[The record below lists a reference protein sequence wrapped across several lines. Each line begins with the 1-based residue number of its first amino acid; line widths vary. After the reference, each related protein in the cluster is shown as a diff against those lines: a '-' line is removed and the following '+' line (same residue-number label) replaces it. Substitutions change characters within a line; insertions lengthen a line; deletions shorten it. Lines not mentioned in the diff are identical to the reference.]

1 MRHLEA
7 FILKRKKSYSLHI
20 YLTEFHVFKGSV
32 YLKKKLVLSE
42 IPLNSLVLAELF
54 LFIVIG
60 RKLNLKKVALW
71 SIEIT
76 SICYVLLYLWSFWGA
91 PPLIQEL

>member
-1 MRHLEA
+1 MRHLET
-7 FILKRKKSYSLHI
+7 FILKRKKSNSLHI
-20 YLTEFHVFKGSV
+20 KLTEFRVFKGSV
-32 YLKKKLVLSE
+32 YLKKKNVVLSE
-42 IPLNSLVLAELF
+42 TALNTLVLAELF

-76 SICYVLLYLWSFWGA
+76 SIYYVLLYLFGPFWGHHH
-91 PPLIQEL
+91 